1 MTSTAVVAASF
12 SPTSACTVLQAV
24 LKHLKRPEDVRMLLL
39 DFSSVFNTIHSHLIM
54 QKLMRMDTNY
64 GIIRWI
70 FSLLTNRPQRMRIK
84 NGVVETS
91 SAEVCTNAGAP
102 QGCVLSPALF
112 ILCTSDCR
120 FVTGCDTLQVKL
132 SDDTSLNGVITASES
147 DYSRTGAPFMTLFS
161 VATTKRHQTQGNCRQ
176 LSGGGGG
183 GGGANPIH

>member
-1 MTSTAVVAASF
+1 
-12 SPTSACTVLQAV
+12 
-24 LKHLKRPEDVRMLLL
+24 MLLL
-39 DFSSVFNTIHSHLIM
+39 DFSSVFNTIQPHLIM

-102 QGCVLSPALF
+102 QGLF
-112 ILCTSDCR
+112 TLCASDCR

-147 DYSRTGAPFMTLFS
+147 DYRSAVHDIVF
-161 VATTKRHQTQGNCRQ
+161 CCDD
-176 LSGGGGG
+176 
-183 GGGANPIH
+183 